1 MSKEIKEKIDQLR
14 WEMEDAYEPG
24 VFILNRRMVEI
35 NDQIIALQDQC
46 NHHYVDGQCEFCYRL
61 EGANG

>member
-46 NHHYVDGQCEFCYRL
+46 SHHYVDGQCEFCYRL